1 MGSVNSNLIKIN
13 PFIWFGFV
21 ARERRQNKNKNKTKQ
36 RTKKKQKSGELDERA
51 CMNSVR

>member
-1 MGSVNSNLIKIN
+1 MCSVNSNLIKIN

-21 ARERRQNKNKNKTKQ
+21 ARERRQNKNKNKTK
-36 RTKKKQKSGELDERA
+36 KQKSGELDERA